1 MFLQPPEQ
9 PYANTRC
16 APQIGGSLAK
26 LVYFS
31 REPGDDAA
39 GGRLN
44 FFKFETDRIDACI
57 EFMRKLQA
65 DQKHDNG
72 SKSPDLC
79 IMATGG
85 GAFKYHD
92 KITQALDVEV
102 IREDEMECLI
112 IGMLAPSCAHYLMV
126 ANG

>member
-1 MFLQPPEQ
+1 M
-9 PYANTRC
+9 
-16 APQIGGSLAK
+16 AK

-31 REPGDDAA
+31 RELGDDST

-65 DQKHDNG
+65 DQKQDNG

-92 KITQALDVEV
+92 KIKQALDVEV

-112 IGMLAPSCAHYLMV
+112 IGKNLVLSVVAGLAC
-126 ANG
+126 